1 MSERKFLGSI
11 SNSALR
17 SLIAKSVPSKSSV
30 SSIRSKSKLSSEN
43 IAPVDPNVQ
52 ISDPPLFASNS
63 IPKKQL
69 SKLANTPIKELAGSE
84 IKLEV
89 SQSSDSSPVKV
100 VVRLRPA
107 NGATNGERMVQAVSK
122 DSVSAGDKMFTFDS
136 VFSSNSTQEDVFQ
149 SIGIPVVKDA
159 LAGYNTSLLAYG
171 QTGSG
176 KTYTLWGPPS
186 AMVETPLIKGLQGLV
201 PRIFQTLF
209 SNIQREQESSDYKQ
223 TSYQCRCSFLEI
235 YNERIGDLLD
245 PVQRDL
251 KIKDDAK
258 NGFYVENLTEEYVST
273 YEDVIQILIKGLSNR
288 KVGSTGINSKSS
300 RSHVVFTCI
309 IESWCKENSSKCFA
323 SSKTSRITLVDLA
336 GFERNILEDAG
347 RQYIKEHKFVKKST
361 SQLGHLVKILSEQIR
376 ESVLEAA
383 PYNCSCLTHLLRE
396 SLGGNAKLSVICTVS
411 QEDNHMSDTVS
422 TLRFGKKVKLMKN
435 EPVINEITED
445 DVNGLSDQIRSLK
458 EELIRAKL
466 SSNSGGGRDN
476 GYFTGQSMRDS
487 LNHLRVSL
495 NRSLILPRFD
505 DTKDCKEEEIHINED
520 DIKELQVQIDSLHNS
535 HDECSNV
542 TDVTSERYISC
553 TDESEDEEVS
563 EMTETALQDPLLSE
577 SPKLGNIQRKSLVIS
592 SSNTSFNK
600 TSMQDDSRTFSGLS
614 QKPEKENKIVQTS
627 CSSLRSSRIFPGPT
641 ESLAASLHRGLQIID
656 HHQQMTESMRSS
668 SFSFNHF
675 SVKKTV
681 HEASEEEEAQDS
693 CLKTW
698 ITPVGGSNNADQ
710 VPKQPEALEREKKL
724 EKVCEEQAEKIQK
737 LNQLL
742 SQCICGSQRSVLGGE
757 DIMDDDKKWS
767 EPINCQE
774 KLLEWNGKGENDEEI
789 VKEIQGGEL
798 DQEDG
803 GGGAQKCFSVAE
815 RDALVEEI
823 EILRTKLRSHT
834 GGTVS
839 NNKST
844 ERLRSSSSM
853 LLLGPSKAH
862 INGER
867 EELQSER
874 ERWTEM
880 ESEWISLTDELRID
894 LESIRQRAEKAE
906 ADLKVEK
913 RCAAELD
920 DALRRSVVG
929 HARMVEHYVE
939 LQEKHNEVVEKHRL
953 MMAGIQ
959 EVKMAVA
966 RAGGGG
972 KKKGARFA
980 KSLAAE
986 LSALR
991 VERERE
997 REILRKE
1004 NRSLK
1009 VQLRDTAEAVH
1020 AAGELLVRLREAEET
1035 ASLAEE
1041 KFRKEEEENEKLQR
1055 QMEKL
1060 KRKHKMEMTTMKQ
1073 CLAESRLPEAALRGT
1088 TMFREQSDTLTATTK
1103 QHPAYNDEDDEQA
1116 WRAEFG
1122 AIYQEEEHHY

>member
-11 SNSALR
+11 SNSAFR
-17 SLIAKSVPSKSSV
+17 SLIAKSVPSKSIV

-63 IPKKQL
+63 IPKKPP
-69 SKLANTPIKELAGSE
+69 SKPANTPIKELAGSD
-84 IKLEV
+84 IKVEV

-107 NGATNGERMVQAVSK
+107 NGAANGERKVRAVSK
-122 DSVSAGDKMFTFDS
+122 DSVSAGDKKFTFDS
-136 VFSSNSTQEDVFQ
+136 VFYSNSTQEDVFQ
-149 SIGIPVVKDA
+149 SVGIPLVKDA
-159 LAGYNTSLLAYG
+159 LAGYNTTLLAYG

-209 SNIQREQESSDYKQ
+209 SNIQREQESSDCKQ

-273 YEDVIQILIKGLSNR
+273 YEDVTQILIKGLSNR
-288 KVGSTGINSKSS
+288 KVGSTGVNSKSS

-361 SQLGHLVKILSEQIR
+361 SQLGHLVKILSEQSR

-411 QEDNHMSDTVS
+411 QEDNHMSDTIS

-466 SSNSGGGRDN
+466 SSNSGSGREN

-505 DTKDCKEEEIHINED
+505 DNKDCEEEEIHINED
-520 DIKELQVQIDSLHNS
+520 DIKELQAQIDSIHNS

-553 TDESEDEEVS
+553 SDESEEEVS

-592 SSNTSFNK
+592 SSNTSSIK
-600 TSMQDDSRTFSGLS
+600 TGMQDVSRTFSGLS
-614 QKPEKENKIVQTS
+614 QEPEKENKIVQS
-627 CSSLRSSRIFPGPT
+627 SGSSLRSSRIFPGPT

-656 HHQQMTESMRSS
+656 HHQQMTESTRSS

-675 SVKKTV
+675 SVKETA
-681 HEASEEEEAQDS
+681 HEASEEEAQDS

-698 ITPVGGSNNADQ
+698 ITTVGGNNNGDQ
-710 VPKQPEALEREKKL
+710 VPKQPDTLEREKNL

-742 SQCICGSQRSVLGGE
+742 SQCICGTQRSVLDCE
-757 DIMDDDKKWS
+757 DMDGDKKWS
-767 EPINCQE
+767 QPINCQE

-798 DQEDG
+798 GQEDG
-803 GGGAQKCFSVAE
+803 GGEAQQCFSVAE

-823 EILRTKLRSHT
+823 ETLRTKLRSHT
-834 GGTVS
+834 GDTVS
-839 NNKST
+839 NNKSA
-844 ERLRSSSSM
+844 ERLRSSSK
-853 LLLGPSKAH
+853 GH
-862 INGER
+862 INRDR

-906 ADLKVEK
+906 ADLKLEK
-913 RCAAELD
+913 RSAAELD

-972 KKKGARFA
+972 KKNGARFA

-997 REILRKE
+997 RELLRKE

-1041 KFRKEEEENEKLQR
+1041 KFRKGEEENEKLQR

-1088 TMFREQSDTLTATTK
+1088 SLFREQSDTLTAT
-1103 QHPAYNDEDDEQA
+1103 QHSSAYNDDDDEQA

-1122 AIYQEEEHHY
+1122 AIYQEEHHHY